1 MDTESRGFDGGANR
15 PRDSAPN
22 TESGERC
29 TARELDQNAESWQVA
44 VTLEHPWTRSPGGI
58 TVLHRS
64 TPRLGVRG
72 ARTVENTGSP
82 LDPGSGGN
90 AVTSQGL

>member
-15 PRDSAPN
+15 PRDSAHD
-22 TESGERC
+22 TESRERYA
-29 TARELDQNAESWQVA
+29 ARELDQNAESWQVA

-72 ARTVENTGSP
+72 AHTVENTGSP
-82 LDPGSGGN
+82 LDHGSGGI
-90 AVTSQGL
+90 AATAEDH